1 MAHCISLDETLP
13 TKSMDI
19 ATQNVTHI
27 HYGNSQSQS
36 NPNQVGC
43 YSIQHDNLQTCT
55 HSVGGSNNYYQV
67 GAGRCGWAGTGG
79 AYQYF
84 DSSDAALNFAIS
96 GGQNYVS
103 DHGGH
108 NVGNSKASNYITHT
122 YYYGSRYSYSC
133 PYTYGETLMSIGVLH
148 MDKVGARRTLTINF
162 DDQITNAGSV
172 ISYAWNTGATTQSIT
187 VNQRGTYYCDVT
199 WQETQ
204 SQVNHTVRLT
214 YTF

>member
-1 MAHCISLDETLP
+1 MAHCISLDETIP

-27 HYGNSQSQS
+27 HYANSQSQTNRS
-36 NPNQVGC
+36 KVGC
-43 YSIQHDNLQTCT
+43 YQNSTTVSCRHNSNDRNSVRQEDGTTCPNCHEKTASNYYLVASGGSRSDCPGGSLGYICGNCNT
-55 HSVGGSNNYYQV
+55 HSVPNWVYNHTS
-67 GAGRCGWAGTGG
+67 GTHS
-79 AYQYF
+79 Y
-84 DSSDAALNFAIS
+84 
-96 GGQNYVS
+96 
-103 DHGGH
+103 
-108 NVGNSKASNYITHT
+108 NVYE
-122 YYYGSRYSYSC
+122 C
-133 PYTYGETLMSIGVLH
+133 PYTAGETLMSISVLH

-172 ISYAWNTGATTQSIT
+172 IAYAWNTGATTQSIT

>member
-19 ATQNVTHI
+19 ATQNITHI
-27 HYGNSQSQS
+27 HYANSQSQT
-36 NPNQVGC
+36 NNTQVGC
-43 YSIQHDNLQTCT
+43 YQN
-55 HSVGGSNNYYQV
+55 
-67 GAGRCGWAGTGG
+67 AE
-79 AYQYF
+79 QY
-84 DSSDAALNFAIS
+84 
-96 GGQNYVS
+96 
-103 DHGGH
+103 
-108 NVGNSKASNYITHT
+108 T
-122 YYYGSRYSYSC
+122 YYYTCHGHISWHYEGDEWWQGRCDSCGTIYNAGYGPGGHPEQDYPNGCTNRRSQIRTRYRC
-133 PYTYGETLMSIGVLH
+133 PYTAGETLMSISVLH

-162 DDQITNAGSV
+162 DDQITSAGSV